1 MSWNRIYW
9 NFDQMPFVNTA
20 QLFVEKVGTKKLNFL
35 KIVMS
40 GANECILSITTISI
54 YLGAHAKQKYQRVP

>member
-1 MSWNRIYW
+1 
-9 NFDQMPFVNTA
+9 MPFVNTA